1 MGLST
6 SPHDWPASRKWST
19 VLSALLFTYISTL
32 NVIGYP
38 LLGDSVAAGL
48 HTSDLAVQ
56 TGNTTYLVA
65 LAATPL
71 LLAPLSERH
80 GRKPVF
86 IIACALYTVFTIP
99 QALARNVGVLI
110 AFRFLSGAAASVGSS
125 MAGGVVADV
134 FTEADRAFPMAMYAF
149 AVWAGQGTGPVITA
163 LTLASRDWR
172 VVFWWNTACGGLC
185 MLVVVLC
192 MTECRTASRRRIN
205 DGEAGKVKGWA
216 GGIKHLGMECW
227 HSLCVPLGLL
237 ARNSTVQSLSLW
249 SAFVWSVTYIYVQA
263 IPVVF
268 SEGYKWTLVE
278 ETSVMV
284 AAVPAGLLGLAA
296 NWHQGRIYHDRSI
309 AAGRPLPEA
318 RLHYACAGA
327 VLVPVGL
334 VIFAWTG
341 QPNISPGWPIFGY
354 FLFSFGIFP
363 IYLSLF
369 SFLADIFEERASS
382 AMAAQ
387 SFCRNIL
394 SATLPLASAKM
405 YSSLGSPVATTVLAS
420 IAAVLAVVP
429 FVLKSW
435 HGKQGRKLHGQVTHE
450 SDRKE
455 VPAAAAV
462 L

>member
-1 MGLST
+1 MGMST

-38 LLGDSVAAGL
+38 LLGDYVAAGL
-48 HTSDLAVQ
+48 QTSVLAVQ

-86 IIACALYTVFTIP
+86 IVACALYTVFTIP
-99 QALARNVGVLI
+99 QALAPNVGVLI

-163 LTLASRDWR
+163 LTLVSQSWR
-172 VVFWWNTACGGLC
+172 VVFWWNTAGGGLC
-185 MLVVVLC
+185 MLVVLLC
-192 MTECRTASRRRIN
+192 MTESRAASKQILAK
-205 DGEAGKVKGWA
+205 DSGTELSKSW
-216 GGIKHLGMECW
+216 GIKRLGVECW

-268 SEGYKWTLVE
+268 SEGYKWTLVQ
-278 ETSVMV
+278 ETSVML

-296 NWHQGRIYHDRSI
+296 NWHQGRIYHDRST

-327 VLVPVGL
+327 LLVPVGL

-420 IAAVLAVVP
+420 IAAALAVVP

-435 HGKQGRKLHGQVTHE
+435 HGKRGKKLHCQASRQ
-450 SDRKE
+450 SDQKE
-455 VPAAAAV
+455 LPVAGAVP
-462 L
+462 